1 MPSAESPM
9 KTVLCGEIGEIVGEI
24 GEIVG
29 EVGEIVGDIGE
40 VCPTG
45 GAIGEK
51 ASRCRCSGSGG

>member
-1 MPSAESPM
+1 M
-9 KTVLCGEIGEIVGEI
+9 KTVLCGEIGEIVREIGEVVGEI

>member
-9 KTVLCGEIGEIVGEI
+9 KTVLCGEI

-51 ASRCRCSGSGG
+51 ASRCRWSSSGG